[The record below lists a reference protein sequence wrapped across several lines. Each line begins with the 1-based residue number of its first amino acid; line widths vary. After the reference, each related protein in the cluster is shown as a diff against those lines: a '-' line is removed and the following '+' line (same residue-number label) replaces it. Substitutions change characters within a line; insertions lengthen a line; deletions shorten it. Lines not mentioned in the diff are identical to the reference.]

1 MGCFTWYYDVERKAC
16 EPLLY
21 GGCDCPLTKHLD
33 TEEKCMKECGNSKA
47 IEYVEG
53 MMHKT

>member
-1 MGCFTWYYDVERKAC
+1 MGCFTWYYDVERKEC

-33 TEEKCMKECGNSKA
+33 TEEKCMKECGNS
-47 IEYVEG
+47 EDVEDVER
-53 MMHKT
+53 MIHKR